1 MRGFSSLAK
10 VSSNK
15 DRTFHVPVF
24 LIVNV
29 SAALAGSPNHIDLI
43 TDLGYLVA

>member
-1 MRGFSSLAK
+1 MRRLSSLAK

-29 SAALAGSPNHIDLI
+29 SAAVAACQNHIDLF
-43 TDLGYLVA
+43 TDLG